1 MKKRRRSAK
10 TKTVAMIKILTWV
23 VVVHGLLCITTSYIM
38 AWCGIAD
45 TLENLSSV
53 LASEVVAPIVV
64 YGLTKMIENIFEKN
78 ITTFSKPLDDREI

>member
-1 MKKRRRSAK
+1 MKKRRTVKQK
-10 TKTVAMIKILTWV
+10 TTKYIKVLTTI

-45 TLENLSSV
+45 VLENLSSV

-64 YGLTKMIENIFEKN
+64 YGFTKTIENIFEKN
-78 ITTFSKPLDDREI
+78 ITSISKPIDYEGD